1 MAKTKISEYSS
12 TANSNTDIASINIDE
27 GCAPSGINNAIR
39 ALMAQ
44 LKDFQ
49 TGAASDPVTVG
60 GVLTVTGGSATAPA
74 ITTSGDTNT
83 GVYFP
88 AADTVGITTG
98 GTERVRVDSSGN
110 VGIGSTSLTNTSLRI
125 SKGITGSTSSY
136 GVFSGGQIQADVTAA
151 ASYFQTSVN
160 TIASAFAL
168 TSLNHYIANQST
180 IGAGSTVTSQ
190 YGFQA
195 ASTLTGA
202 TNNYGFYG
210 NIASGTGRY
219 NFYAAGT
226 ADNYFAGNVGIG
238 TSSPAGKVDIASTST
253 TQPVFRALNNGAN
266 WAQMLC
272 GYNGTSTNYYD
283 ADTQI
288 FRNGATQTERMR
300 IDSSGNL
307 LVGKTTSGNTVVGF
321 EVNPTGAVFSTIA
334 SSTNSNSTSHV
345 YSSTAGAYRFYVGM
359 GGTVYATSTSITA
372 ISDES
377 LKENIRGL
385 ETGLSEI
392 LSLKPRRFDWK
403 ENTGID
409 QKNVAGFIAQEFEKV
424 FPDLV
429 YEYQYNET
437 ETKKSIK
444 MGDILPTIVKAIQEQ
459 QAIINAQQAT
469 LTTLTARIE
478 ALENK

>member
-1 MAKTKISEYSS
+1 MTTIITKNSS
-12 TANSNTDIASINIDE
+12 T
-27 GCAPSGINNAIR
+27 
-39 ALMAQ
+39 
-44 LKDFQ
+44 
-49 TGAASDPVTVG
+49 TGAAP
-60 GVLTVTGGSATAPA
+60 
-74 ITTSGDTNT
+74 TSGDLVQGELAVNVTDTGLYTENASGTVVKLNAPSIDDKNT
-83 GVYFP
+83 GATKYV
-88 AADTVGITTG
+88 
-98 GTERVRVDSSGN
+98 
-110 VGIGSTSLTNTSLRI
+110 
-125 SKGITGSTSSY
+125 
-136 GVFSGGQIQADVTAA
+136 
-151 ASYFQTSVN
+151 
-160 TIASAFAL
+160 TIAS
-168 TSLNHYIANQST
+168 
-180 IGAGSTVTSQ
+180 G
-190 YGFQA
+190 
-195 ASTLTGA
+195 
-202 TNNYGFYG
+202 
-210 NIASGTGRY
+210 
-219 NFYAAGT
+219 
-226 ADNYFAGNVGIG
+226 GNVGIG
-238 TSSPAGKVDIASTST
+238 TSSPSFTFGKGLMVENAGYATV
-253 TQPVFRALNNGAN
+253 RLNNTSNTVNSEITSYATGLFAYTITN
-266 WAQMLC
+266 HPIVF
-272 GYNGTSTNYYD
+272 GTNGT
-283 ADTQI
+283 
-288 FRNGATQTERMR
+288 EKMR